1 MATVLLTYMPLRIDL
16 IVRNLAAE
24 LELLQHIV
32 GLLLKHD
39 SLHIRSCTLR
49 IVLQSKPTFDEE
61 WHMCTQSRIIKSV
74 LLGFHDLTK
83 FITRTS
89 ELVEVLF
96 GATLLHNATS
106 SAFDSFLI
114 ILLYL
119 FEEGENASLDSLKLH
134 LRL

>member
-1 MATVLLTYMPLRIDL
+1 MR
-16 IVRNLAAE
+16 
-24 LELLQHIV
+24 
-32 GLLLKHD
+32 
-39 SLHIRSCTLR
+39 
-49 IVLQSKPTFDEE
+49 
-61 WHMCTQSRIIKSV
+61 TQSRIIKSI

-96 GATLLHNATS
+96 SATLLHNATS

-119 FEEGENASLDSLKLH
+119 FEEGENSSLDSLKLH